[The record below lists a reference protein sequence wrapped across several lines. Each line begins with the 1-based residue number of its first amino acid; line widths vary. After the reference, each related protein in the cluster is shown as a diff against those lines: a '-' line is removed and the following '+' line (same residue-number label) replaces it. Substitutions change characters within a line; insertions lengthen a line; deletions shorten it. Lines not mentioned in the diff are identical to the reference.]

1 MLQRKYRTPESTWM
15 GCSSE
20 VGQMETTDWEAL
32 EGPQRV
38 SLCWNEHG
46 SWGGE
51 RKEGWREQGRGWL
64 LKDQTAILRSQD
76 FILRAWEP
84 LLGSK
89 QSLMWMNLHF
99 TNITV
104 AAVRTVDCS
113 KCEWVCEY
121 GETDSEAVTF
131 FSVSLSLMSKNSVS

>member
-64 LKDQTAILRSQD
+64 LKDQTGHSK
-76 FILRAWEP
+76 EP
-84 LLGSK
+84 GLYFESLGATTG
-89 QSLMWMNLHF
+89 F
-99 TNITV
+99 
-104 AAVRTVDCS
+104 
-113 KCEWVCEY
+113 
-121 GETDSEAVTF
+121 
-131 FSVSLSLMSKNSVS
+131 